1 MSHKGSH
8 KPSSSCEF
16 SPHAITLGAFCQPP
30 PRKIHKTSYKT
41 KILINI
47 GYETPLDIQVG
58 DLYNNKVRD
67 HIYETHVRK
76 RVRVQQRVLFN
87 KSRRDV
93 LIRDV

>member
-1 MSHKGSH
+1 MSHKPH
-8 KPSSSCEF
+8 KPPGLVSLVRTLSHSEHF
-16 SPHAITLGAFCQPP
+16 VNHPHGKFTKPHIK
-30 PRKIHKTSYKT
+30 R